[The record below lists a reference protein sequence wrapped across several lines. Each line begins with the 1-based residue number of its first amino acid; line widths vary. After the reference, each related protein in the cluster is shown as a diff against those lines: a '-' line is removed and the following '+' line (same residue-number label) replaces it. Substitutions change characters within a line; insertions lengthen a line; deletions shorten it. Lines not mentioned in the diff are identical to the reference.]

1 MDVMNRS
8 RPALPAIAIVALL
21 LAGCGSPPT
30 WQKTGATETVV
41 QNDSDDCRVKARLA
55 PLPERYISSPTS
67 QSMTPQSIT
76 APVLA
81 REEQRAMLEADEFQ
95 KCMTAK
101 GYTAKR

>member
-55 PLPERYISSPTS
+55 PLPERYMGSPTS
-67 QSMTPQSIT
+67 QSAAGRTLS
-76 APVLA
+76 
-81 REEQRAMLEADEFQ
+81 REEQRAMYEADEFQ
-95 KCMTAK
+95 KCMMAK
-101 GYTAKR
+101 GYTAAKR